1 MGRKNLEIEAML
13 HALKNF
19 SYHMKQGDTEV
30 ISYKDTQYVY
40 NGVCCI
46 AVIDHY
52 KRNIDLFPR
61 RLAVHEDN
69 VSNVRRIVT
78 RMNAILEMF
87 NKDVKVVVHKGQFK
101 LVGAPAT
108 WSIKLLS

>member
-1 MGRKNLEIEAML
+1 MGRKNLEIDAML
-13 HALKNF
+13 YALKNF
-19 SYHMKQGDTEV
+19 AHNAKQGDTEV
-30 ISYKDTQYVY
+30 IFYKGAQFVY
-40 NGVCCI
+40 YGFSCI

-69 VSNVRRIVT
+69 VSNVRRVVSRI
-78 RMNAILEMF
+78 NAILEMF
-87 NKDVKVVVHKGQFK
+87 NKGVKVVVRNGQLK
-101 LVGAPAT
+101 LIGTPTT

>member
-19 SYHMKQGDTEV
+19 SFCATQGNTEV
-30 ISYKDTQYVY
+30 ISYKDTQFVY
-40 NGVCCI
+40 YGVCCI

-52 KRNIDLFPR
+52 KRNIELYPR

-69 VSNVRRIVT
+69 VSNVRRVVS

-87 NKDVKVVVHKGQFK
+87 NKGVKVVVRKGQFK
-101 LVGAPAT
+101 LVGAPST
-108 WSIKLLS
+108 WAIKLLS